1 MLSCKEVVAHSEE
14 LLEGEAGLLR
24 RIQIRMH
31 LRVCEHCTRY
41 IRQLSLMLRAFRR
54 LHPRVDNDKVGEIMD
69 TVHRGREP

>member
-1 MLSCKEVVAHSEE
+1 MLSCKEVVAHSEA
-14 LLEGEAGLLR
+14 LLEGEASLLK

-54 LHPRVDNDKVGEIMD
+54 LHPRTGDDRVGEIMD
-69 TVHRGREP
+69 AVHRG

>member
-14 LLEGEAGLLR
+14 LLDGEASLIR
-24 RIQIRMH
+24 RIQIRLH

-54 LHPRVDNDKVGEIMD
+54 LHAPVGEDRVGEIMAA
-69 TVHRGREP
+69 VKSSE